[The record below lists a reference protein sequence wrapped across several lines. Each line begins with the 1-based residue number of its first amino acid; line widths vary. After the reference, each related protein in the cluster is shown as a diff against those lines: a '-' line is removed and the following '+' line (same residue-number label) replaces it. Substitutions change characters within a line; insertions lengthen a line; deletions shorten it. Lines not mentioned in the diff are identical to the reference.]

1 MKITDLQVFVWFNLL
16 FGVEAVFLYVLHIII
31 EFAGLEEL
39 VIYGFDLL
47 TEFKLYGGR
56 WGVNATMTD

>member
-1 MKITDLQVFVWFNLL
+1 MVLKL
-16 FGVEAVFLYVLHIII
+16 FFLYVLHIII

-39 VIYGFDLL
+39 VIYGLDLL